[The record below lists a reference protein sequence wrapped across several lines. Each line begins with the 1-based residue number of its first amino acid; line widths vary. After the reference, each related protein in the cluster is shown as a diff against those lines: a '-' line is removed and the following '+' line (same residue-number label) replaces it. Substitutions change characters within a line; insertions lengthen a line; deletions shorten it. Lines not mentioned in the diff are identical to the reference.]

1 MKEVV
6 EQRRHARFRVPVLSA
21 YVMLPRPGPRS
32 PIVGNIVDIGMGG
45 VSFCYI
51 TRDERPYSS
60 SHLHILLPDRSF
72 LLDSMPVRTVSSDF
86 QLEHQT
92 PVNISTR
99 RCGVTFGD
107 LTDDQKWD
115 LTYFIRT
122 LTTADPEA

>member
-1 MKEVV
+1 MNEVV
-6 EQRRHARFRVPVLSA
+6 EQRRHARFQVPVLSA
-21 YVMLPRPGPRS
+21 YVMIPRPGPRS
-32 PIVGNIVDIGMGG
+32 PIVGNIVDIGLGG

-51 TRDERPYSS
+51 AGDERPHTS

-92 PVNISTR
+92 PVNVATR

-107 LTDDQKWD
+107 LTDDQKSD
-115 LTYFIRT
+115 LTFFIRT
-122 LTTADPEA
+122 LTAADPEA

>member
-1 MKEVV
+1 MNEMV

-21 YVMLPRPGPRS
+21 YVMLPCPGPRS